1 VDNIVIYCA
10 YMAMAAF
17 LAWTLFRGVK
27 TGVLAGETYSY
38 DRDANPLGF
47 ALSFAMRIA
56 VIGFLPGRNGS
67 RPGPERRS
75 DGRACARFWALRLR
89 RLSR

>member
-1 VDNIVIYCA
+1 MDNIVIYCA

-38 DRDANPLGF
+38 NRDANPLGF

-56 VIGFLPGRNGS
+56 VIGFCLAGMGHALGLNGD
-67 RPGPERRS
+67 PM
-75 DGRACARFWALRLR
+75 AALRKILGPFA
-89 RLSR
+89 